1 MPVTF
6 SLADDEARDRVD
18 AMMRDWH
25 PLLQDAGVIVGVL
38 FASNEDGPALARKG
52 ATVAATMQV
61 VSLKDRVLK
70 KVDAQM
76 VINRQVWE
84 DLSPAQ
90 RDALVDHELEHLKL
104 KKFAYWTLLGPDGK
118 PRRGPDG
125 EETGEQELRC
135 ELDDLGRPKLV
146 TVPGDVDIGDGF
158 RRVIET
164 HGPAAMEYR
173 NLTQAGQWATRAL
186 TGRDD
191 PRAFADPAED
201 AA

>member
-1 MPVTF
+1 MAVTF

-18 AMMRDWH
+18 EMMRAWH
-25 PLLQDAGVIVGVL
+25 RPLLDAGVVVGVL
-38 FASNEDGPALARKG
+38 FASSDKPEVPAIKNKG

-76 VINRQVWE
+76 VINQQAWNR
-84 DLSPAQ
+84 LTAAQ

-135 ELDDLGRPKLV
+135 DLDDLGRPKLT
-146 TVPGDVDIGDGF
+146 TVPGDIESGDGHAVII
-158 RRVIET
+158 RR
-164 HGPAAMEYR
+164 HGEAAMEYR
-173 NLTQAGQWATRAL
+173 NLTRAGEWAERAL
-186 TGRDD
+186 P
-191 PRAFADPAED
+191 PRRAEVLDPAED